1 MMKSIYKLMILASCI
16 STLTACA
23 DMNSDFSCP
32 MKPGVSCESLDSVNS
47 RVDRNDYSDSNG
59 QTALPIE
66 NIQAPILVN
75 NSAAGARYPRSPLRA
90 SDRVLPIWIG
100 SYVDDN
106 DNYHSGEYIYTVIGS
121 PHWAATNLR

>member
-1 MMKSIYKLMILASCI
+1 MMKSINKLLIVASC
-16 STLTACA
+16 SLMLTACA

-47 RVDRNDYSDSNG
+47 RVDRNDFSSSTM
-59 QTALPIE
+59 QRSQLTE
-66 NIQAPILVN
+66 SIQAPSLVN
-75 NSAAGARYPRSPLRA
+75 NVAAGGRYPRSPLRA

-106 DNYHSGEYIYTVIGS
+106 DNYHTGGYIYTVLGS
-121 PHWAATNLR
+121 PHWAAANLG